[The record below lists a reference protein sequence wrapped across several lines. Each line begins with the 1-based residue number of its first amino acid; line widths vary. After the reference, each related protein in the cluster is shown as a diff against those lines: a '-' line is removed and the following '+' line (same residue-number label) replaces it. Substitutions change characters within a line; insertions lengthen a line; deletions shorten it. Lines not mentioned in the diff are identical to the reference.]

1 MSGRVP
7 ERDDLPTG
15 LPCVLALN
23 VEEDFFALSQH
34 FGVFIDDSQLVV
46 HDELWGLALESRPLQ
61 NGPNVWLRHNVYLGL
76 IRLHRVIIERIYLYG
91 YSVAQ
96 RRLLVLVYWV
106 DGGGLLHCIRFNLL
120 LLVNAHIIFFYSC
133 SQFVVDVL
141 LFPLDKFLPDILTV
155 CEMPIFLELLDT
167 FFFNNSL
174 QNVLACRLIV
184 NEGLLLDQV
193 LHSAA
198 RSLVDSI
205 AVPQLLIWLLRLLGT
220 FETWH

>member
-1 MSGRVP
+1 
-7 ERDDLPTG
+7 
-15 LPCVLALN
+15 
-23 VEEDFFALSQH
+23 
-34 FGVFIDDSQLVV
+34 
-46 HDELWGLALESRPLQ
+46 
-61 NGPNVWLRHNVYLGL
+61 
-76 IRLHRVIIERIYLYG
+76 
-91 YSVAQ
+91 
-96 RRLLVLVYWV
+96 
-106 DGGGLLHCIRFNLL
+106 
-120 LLVNAHIIFFYSC
+120 
-133 SQFVVDVL
+133 VDVL

-220 FETWH
+220 FET